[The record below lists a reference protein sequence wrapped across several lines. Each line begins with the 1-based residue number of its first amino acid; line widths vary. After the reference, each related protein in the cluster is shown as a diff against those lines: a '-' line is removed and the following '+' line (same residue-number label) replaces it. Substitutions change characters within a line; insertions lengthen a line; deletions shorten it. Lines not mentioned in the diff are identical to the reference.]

1 MASIIPGYEYDIFI
15 SYRQKDNKHD
25 GWVTEFVDNLKG
37 ELESTFKEEISVYF
51 DINPHDGL
59 LETHDVD
66 ASLKDKLKCLV
77 FIPIISRTYCD
88 IKSFAWE
95 HEFKAFV
102 EQASKDQFGLKV
114 KLPNG
119 NIASR
124 VLPVRI
130 HDLDNA
136 DIKLCESLL
145 GGVLRGVDFIYK
157 SAGVNRPLRSE
168 EEKPHEN
175 LNHTIYRDQ
184 INKVANALKEIISGL
199 RAGEV
204 VSEKEKTESAMPW
217 EEVKKEKRFTGK
229 LIPNNLNRIKLLS
242 RILSIV
248 ILIVLAGVFVYP
260 KFFKSDSLKKL
271 RAADGRIPIAIMPFQ
286 NMSND
291 STLNYLK
298 DWIPESVTS
307 YLSNFSEDFQVRQTE
322 SIYSV
327 IKSQGLTNNA
337 SIAPSVAAVISQ
349 KLDANIFISG
359 SLTKTSSGI
368 IINAKLVNSKT
379 EEILK
384 PFEIAGSF
392 EEINPIIDTLS
403 RKIKDYLIVS
413 KLKKELSPESQSL
426 VSTSSPE
433 ALRYFILGQNA
444 SRKSDR
450 ETAIKEYARA
460 VKIDSNFT
468 AAYLNLLW
476 TYYWMDQT
484 NTIDSTRKL
493 CPRLY
498 NKRDQMPPLLKL
510 RTEHLYSILFGTPY
524 ESIKY
529 LTQLLELDD
538 QQPGVYPDLGVIYC
552 NYFHQYEKALS
563 EFEKSYEILKKWG
576 RKPISED
583 LYTNL
588 GILYN
593 LTKQYRKGRK
603 LLEKAEKEWPD
614 SWGLSY
620 YQAILSLRLADT
632 IAANRYLDKLASIEK
647 EYATPEIWITYGNP
661 AEIYTEAGMIDR
673 AERIYRQ
680 CISLEPENPGWWND
694 LAYLL
699 FDHDRNINE
708 GMKYVDKA
716 LELDPDNF
724 KILDTKGWGLY
735 KQGKYKEALD
745 ILEKNW
751 NLYRMGDTYS
761 HLEEIKKAIARQK

>member
-1 MASIIPGYEYDIFI
+1 MASLIPGYEYDIFI
-15 SYRQKDNKHD
+15 SYRQKDNKGD
-25 GWVTEFVDNLKG
+25 RWVSEFEDALKT
-37 ELESTFKEEISVYF
+37 ELESTFKENISIYF
-51 DINPHDGL
+51 DVNPHDGL

-88 IKSFAWE
+88 PKSFAWRN
-95 HEFKAFV
+95 EFEVFV
-102 EQASKDQFGLKV
+102 EQASHDQLGLKV
-114 KLPNG
+114 KLPNR
-119 NIASR
+119 NVANR

-130 HDLDNA
+130 HDLDNT
-136 DIKLCESLL
+136 DLKMCESLL
-145 GGVLRGVDFIYK
+145 GGALRGVEFIYR

-168 EEKPHEN
+168 EEKPYDN
-175 LNHTIYRDQ
+175 LNQTIYRDQ
-184 INKVANALKEIISGL
+184 INKAANAVKEIISGL

-204 VSEKEKTESAMPW
+204 LSGKEKAESGLPW
-217 EEVKKEKRFTGK
+217 EEVKKEKRLTEKQKPFRFNK
-229 LIPNNLNRIKLLS
+229 FKLLS
-242 RILSIV
+242 GIMSVLIL
-248 ILIVLAGVFVYP
+248 LALAGVFVYP
-260 KFFKSDSLKKL
+260 KIFQGDTIKNL
-271 RAADGRIPIAIMPFQ
+271 RASDGRIPLAIMPFQ

-298 DWIPESVTS
+298 EWIPESITS
-307 YLSNFSEDFQVRQTE
+307 YLSNFSEDLQVRQTE

-337 SIAPSVAAVISQ
+337 SITPPIATSISQ
-349 KLDANIFISG
+349 KLDANIFIAG
-359 SLTKTSSGI
+359 SLMKTGKGI
-368 IINAKLVNSKT
+368 LINAKLINSKT
-379 EEILK
+379 EEILRT
-384 PFEIAGSF
+384 FEIKGNS

-403 RKIKDYLIVS
+403 MRIKDYLIVS
-413 KLKKELSPESQSL
+413 KLKKELPQEIQSS

-433 ALRYFILGQNA
+433 ALRFFILGQIDGRNG
-444 SRKSDR
+444 DR
-450 ETAIKEYARA
+450 VKAAENYAHAI
-460 VKIDSNFT
+460 KIDSNFT
-468 AAYLNLLW
+468 AANLNLVW
-476 TYYWMDQT
+476 SYYWQNEQ
-484 NTIDSTRKL
+484 NTFDSARKL

-498 NKRDQMPPLLKL
+498 NKRDHMPPLLKL
-510 RTEHLYSILFGTPY
+510 RTEHLNSILFGTPY
-524 ESIKY
+524 ESIKF

-538 QQPGVYPDLGVIYC
+538 QQPYVYSSLGIIYC

-603 LLEKAEKEWPD
+603 LLEKAEKEFPH

-673 AERIYRQ
+673 AQKIYRQ

-694 LAYLL
+694 LAYLM
-699 FDHDRNINE
+699 FNNDRNMNE

-716 LELDPDNF
+716 LELDPGNF
-724 KILDTKGWGLY
+724 KIQDTKGWGLY

-751 NLYRMGDTYS
+751 NLYRMGETYF
-761 HLEEIKKAIARQK
+761 HLEEVKKAISAQK